1 MTGNENQPVPCL
13 LRVFCLAIGTLFVGF
28 CLLGVLVSS
37 VLALTVEETKRA
49 EALIPLLEGAQE
61 YWAIGEFVH
70 LGPPAVPVLVTALNH
85 PSRRVRMNA
94 IEAMYLIKD
103 KSVLPALNTLAAD
116 SKEISA
122 VREKALRVA
131 IRLDPTHA
139 LPALQAM
146 AKDRDEA
153 IRNTVVS
160 QSRQIKDKAVVEL
173 LIPMLAD
180 DVPSVAD
187 GAQRTLYGLTGRSV
201 ERQDFLQSTK
211 EQRVAWSKDWAE
223 WWGENR
229 DKFNFGPE
237 KRGSQGS

>member
-1 MTGNENQPVPCL
+1 
-13 LRVFCLAIGTLFVGF
+13 
-28 CLLGVLVSS
+28 
-37 VLALTVEETKRA
+37 
-49 EALIPLLEGAQE
+49 
-61 YWAIGEFVH
+61 
-70 LGPPAVPVLVTALNH
+70 
-85 PSRRVRMNA
+85 MNA

-103 KSVLPALNTLAAD
+103 TSVLPALTTLAAN
-116 SKEISA
+116 SGEIPA

-131 IRLDPTHA
+131 IRLDPTQT

-187 GAQRTLYGLTGRSV
+187 GAMRTLYALTGRSV

-211 EQRVAWSKDWAE
+211 EQRIAWSKDWAE
-223 WWGENR
+223 WWEENR

>member
-1 MTGNENQPVPCL
+1 MIRYRLRATG
-13 LRVFCLAIGTLFVGF
+13 ALFVGL
-28 CLLGVLVSS
+28 CLLCVMVSP

-70 LGPPAVPVLVTALNH
+70 LGSPAVPVLVNALNH

-116 SKEISA
+116 SKEIPA

-131 IRLDPTHA
+131 IRLDPTHT

-146 AKDRDEA
+146 AK
-153 IRNTVVS
+153 
-160 QSRQIKDKAVVEL
+160 
-173 LIPMLAD
+173 
-180 DVPSVAD
+180 
-187 GAQRTLYGLTGRSV
+187 TGMKRSV
-201 ERQDFLQSTK
+201 TRWCRRAGRLRIK
-211 EQRVAWSKDWAE
+211 
-223 WWGENR
+223 
-229 DKFNFGPE
+229 P
-237 KRGSQGS
+237 